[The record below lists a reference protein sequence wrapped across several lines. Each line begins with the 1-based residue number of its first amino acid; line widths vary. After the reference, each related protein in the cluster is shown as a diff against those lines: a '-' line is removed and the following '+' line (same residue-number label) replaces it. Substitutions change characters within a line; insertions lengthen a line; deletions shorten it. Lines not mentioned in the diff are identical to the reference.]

1 MKQHLGAQQLSR
13 YILLLKTSGVVIS
26 CCLWDDCYLKRQSWE
41 GDVDLHLQ
49 HDSHYQK
56 VSLSHVAAIIHI
68 NHICHPSII
77 RQHQQQQLGFNPL
90 HQLNTF
96 TPENSSTIIGLL
108 IDAPLWKGGLVT
120 IGGWRKAEGGKEG
133 GDV

>member
-56 VSLSHVAAIIHI
+56 SSI
-68 NHICHPSII
+68 NHTTTSTTTEVQSSASAKHFHTSK
-77 RQHQQQQLGFNPL
+77 LFNSP
-90 HQLNTF
+90 
-96 TPENSSTIIGLL
+96 
-108 IDAPLWKGGLVT
+108 
-120 IGGWRKAEGGKEG
+120 
-133 GDV
+133 

>member
-1 MKQHLGAQQLSR
+1 
-13 YILLLKTSGVVIS
+13 TSGVVIS

-56 VSLSHVAAIIHI
+56 VSLSHVVAIIHI
-68 NHICHPSII
+68 NHIWSDA
-77 RQHQQQQLGFNPL
+77 
-90 HQLNTF
+90 
-96 TPENSSTIIGLL
+96 NSSTILGLL

>member
-1 MKQHLGAQQLSR
+1 
-13 YILLLKTSGVVIS
+13 TSGVVIS

-56 VSLSHVAAIIHI
+56 V
-68 NHICHPSII
+68 
-77 RQHQQQQLGFNPL
+77 QHQQQQLGFNPL

>member
-13 YILLLKTSGVVIS
+13 YILLLKMFGIVIS
-26 CCLWDDCYLKRQSWE
+26 CCLWNDCYLKRQSWE
-41 GDVDLHLQ
+41 GDADLHLQ

-56 VSLSHVAAIIHI
+56 VSLPHAAGIIYI

-77 RQHQQQQLGFNPL
+77 RQHQQQLRFNPL
-90 HQLNTF
+90 HQLNIF
-96 TPENSSTIIGLL
+96 TPANSSTTIGLL

-120 IGGWRKAEGGKEG
+120 IGGWRKAGGKEG

>member
-1 MKQHLGAQQLSR
+1 MKQHLGAQQLLR
-13 YILLLKTSGVVIS
+13 YILLLKMFGIVIS
-26 CCLWDDCYLKRQSWE
+26 CCLWNDCHLKRQSWE
-41 GDVDLHLQ
+41 GDADLHLQ

-56 VSLSHVAAIIHI
+56 VSLPHAAAIIHN

-77 RQHQQQQLGFNPL
+77 RQQQQQQLRFNPL
-90 HQLNTF
+90 HQLITF
-96 TPENSSTIIGLL
+96 TPANSSTIIGLL

-120 IGGWRKAEGGKEG
+120 IRGWRKAEGGKEG